1 MKIIAMLV
9 GLALC
14 TALMGC
20 DTQTEGE
27 KIQEQNVQNIKDVQS
42 AWEATQE
49 ASYERVDQLEEEMSY
64 KRVVE
69 ILGSTGKQ
77 KMNAQMGA
85 IQRTV
90 FEWAL
95 EGDVFVKA
103 TFDDGFLKKWESN

>member
-14 TALMGC
+14 TVLVGC

-27 KIQEQNVQNIKDVQS
+27 KIQEQNVQNIKDAQA

-49 ASYERVDQLEEEMSY
+49 ASYEHVDRLEEEMSY
-64 KRVVE
+64 ERVVE

-77 KMNAQMGA
+77 KMSAQMGTV
-85 IQRTV
+85 QRTIY
-90 FEWAL
+90 EWAL
-95 EGDVFVKA
+95 DGDVFVKA
-103 TFDDGFLKKWESN
+103 TFDDGFLKKWDSN

>member
-1 MKIIAMLV
+1 MKKIAMLA

-14 TALMGC
+14 TVLVGC

-27 KIQEQNVQNIKDVQS
+27 KIQEHNAQTIKDAQAS
-42 AWEATQE
+42 WEATQE
-49 ASYERVDQLEEEMSY
+49 ASYAQVDQLEEEMSY
-64 KRVVE
+64 ERVVE
-69 ILGSTGKQ
+69 ILGSAGKQ

>member
-9 GLALC
+9 GLALF
-14 TALMGC
+14 TVLVGC

-27 KIQEQNVQNIKDVQS
+27 KVQEEQVQNIKDAQA

-64 KRVVE
+64 ERVVG
-69 ILGSTGKQ
+69 ILGSAGKQ

-95 EGDVFVKA
+95 EGDVYVKA